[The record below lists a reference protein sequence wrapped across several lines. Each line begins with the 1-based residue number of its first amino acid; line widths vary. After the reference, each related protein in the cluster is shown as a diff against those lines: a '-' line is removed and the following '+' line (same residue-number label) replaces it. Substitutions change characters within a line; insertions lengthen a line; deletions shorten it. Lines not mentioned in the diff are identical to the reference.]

1 MDAVPRPLFT
11 NEFASARYSMDPR
24 ERELL
29 LQESRC
35 HVPGWAGA
43 ELSMDPIEKGG
54 SDRSY
59 CRIKRTGGSTA
70 EGPGSVVLML
80 YTERRAD
87 NKSFFPATEAL
98 ALSGVRTLRI
108 FHHDPI
114 NLRAWLE
121 DLGEEDLWAARS
133 GDAARRT
140 ALYQSTLRQ
149 AARLH
154 ALRWCDLP
162 ESLRSGLQNPFDEAL
177 YAWEQGYFFDQ
188 WATRFSALSAAELEA
203 VRNGPELAALRGELA
218 ALPRSPVHR
227 DFQSQNVI
235 IRDDSAW
242 LIDYQG
248 LREGRPDYDL
258 ASLLYDPYVGL
269 PAEERMALRD
279 YYFSLRGPDA
289 GGCSAR
295 VFAMCAC
302 QRLMQALGAYG
313 KLGVGDG
320 KKDFLNHIRPA
331 VEILRGI
338 LQESGLL
345 PSLDAVLTLRDGA
358 LDNT

>member
-1 MDAVPRPLFT
+1 MGL
-11 NEFASARYSMDPR
+11 
-24 ERELL
+24 
-29 LQESRC
+29 
-35 HVPGWAGA
+35 
-43 ELSMDPIEKGG
+43 IEKGG
-54 SDRSY
+54 SGRSY
-59 CRIKRTGGSTA
+59 CRVVRTDGQGGTGES
-70 EGPGSVVLML
+70 GPASVVLML

-108 FHHDPI
+108 YHHDAV

-121 DLGEEDLWAARS
+121 DLGEEDLWAVRE
-133 GDAARRT
+133 GAARRQD
-140 ALYQSTLRQ
+140 LYRSTLRQ

-162 ESLRSGLQNPFDEAL
+162 DALRAGLQSPFDEAL

-188 WATRFSALSAAELEA
+188 WAARFSALSAAELEA
-203 VRNGPELAALRGELA
+203 VRNGPELAALRQELG

-235 IRDDSAW
+235 IRDGSAW

-248 LREGRPDYDL
+248 LREGRPEYDL
-258 ASLLYDPYVGL
+258 ASLLYDPYVCL
-269 PAEERMALRD
+269 PAEERTALRD

-289 GGCSAR
+289 GGCTAR
-295 VFAMCAC
+295 IFAMCAC

-320 KKDFLNHIRPA
+320 KKPFLLHIRPA

-345 PSLDAVLTLRDGA
+345 PSLDAVLTLREGA